1 VQNILVG
8 VAPSVGT
15 ARVMSAAI
23 NIAEA
28 LGVAIAA
35 AEADSK

>member
-1 VQNILVG
+1 
-8 VAPSVGT
+8 VAPIIGT

-28 LGVAIAA
+28 LELAIEVI
-35 AEADSK
+35 AEDLE